1 MQLNAAHEG
10 CEYQDLLTSYFILNE
25 VLVENDSNFTIDTK
39 EYTEDKIDD
48 LTITNVS
55 GGKVDPI
62 VKTKNQSKLL

>member
-1 MQLNAAHEG
+1 MKLNAAHEG
-10 CEYQDLLTSYFILNE
+10 YEYLNLLTSYFILNE
-25 VLVENDSNFTIDTK
+25 VLVENDSPFTIDTK